1 MTYAII
7 EACEEAHCGGVPE
20 GLEAGTDRRGKD
32 GGGSAKPKAKGQK
45 PKRKAG
51 GEDGSGKD
59 DGRSAKPKARG
70 QKPKR
75 KTVGADGEGFLHSA
89 ALRSK

>member
-1 MTYAII
+1 MTTA
-7 EACEEAHCGGVPE
+7 GGFATVE
-20 GLEAGTDRRGKD
+20 MTTADRRGID
-32 GGGSAKPKAKGQK
+32 GGRSAKPEVKGQK

-51 GEDGSGKD
+51 GDDRSRDEDGRG
-59 DGRSAKPKARG
+59 AKSEVKG

-89 ALRSK
+89 ALLSK